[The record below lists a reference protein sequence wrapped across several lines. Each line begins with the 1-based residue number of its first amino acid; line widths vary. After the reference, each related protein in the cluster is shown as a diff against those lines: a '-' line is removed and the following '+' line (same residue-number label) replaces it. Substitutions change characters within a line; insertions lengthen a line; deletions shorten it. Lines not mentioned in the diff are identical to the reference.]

1 MALFKKI
8 FNVKKNDSAK
18 GKSVGSN
25 NAGAQKISEE
35 PITLKDLQKLIPIRQ
50 LDSEFLEAFALES
63 KAKVFAAGSTLFA
76 VGNLADS
83 IYFLLRGEI
92 SLVDEQGRQYTINT
106 DDAKSRFAL
115 SAGKI
120 HTTTAVAN
128 TEVSVLEVSQ
138 SIMQMDQ
145 AKPLEQLNIPAKY
158 ESNRLLQLFVQHF
171 ASNDIAI
178 PSLPDTALKL
188 RRAME
193 SDIGVQEAVTIIQVD
208 PVVSG
213 KLIQVANCPLYVSLN
228 PAKSCLEAVNRIGLL
243 GVRSLVTSICL
254 KHIFKSSKP
263 LLNNYMTQLWKRSVY
278 ISCLCYVLAQ
288 ETKKVDPE
296 EALLA
301 GLVVDIGIVP
311 FLSFVD
317 NLPEDLYTEVE
328 LQEAMSFIK
337 GAAGRRVLQKWDFPQ
352 EIIDIPYYAN
362 DWYQHSS
369 DEITL
374 LDIVVLAELHSRIGQ
389 KSRKA
394 YPVISSIP
402 AASKLHDA
410 TLSPIYS
417 LAILHDAKDKVS
429 DALRAFV

>member
-1 MALFKKI
+1 M
-8 FNVKKNDSAK
+8 
-18 GKSVGSN
+18 
-25 NAGAQKISEE
+25 
-35 PITLKDLQKLIPIRQ
+35 
-50 LDSEFLEAFALES
+50 
-63 KAKVFAAGSTLFA
+63 
-76 VGNLADS
+76 GNPADS

-92 SLVDEQGRQYTINT
+92 GLVDEQGRKYVINT

-115 SAGKI
+115 SAGRI

-138 SIMQMDQ
+138 SIMKMNQ
-145 AKPLEQLNIPAKY
+145 AKKLEHLNIPAKY
-158 ESNRLLQLFVQHF
+158 ENNRLLQLFVQHF
-171 ASNDIAI
+171 AADEVAI

-193 SDIGVQEAVTIIQVD
+193 SDIGIQEAVAIIQLD

-254 KHIFKSSKP
+254 KHIFQSEKP

-278 ISCLCYVLAQ
+278 ISCLCYVLAK

-301 GLVVDIGIVP
+301 GLIVDIGIVP

-317 NLPEDLYTEVE
+317 NLPEDFYTEVE
-328 LQEAMSFIK
+328 LKEAMYFIR
-337 GAAGRRVLQKWDFPQ
+337 GAAGRSVLQKWDFPK

-362 DWYQHSS
+362 DWYQRQS

-374 LDIVVLAELHSRIGQ
+374 LDIVVLAELHSKIGQ
-389 KSRKA
+389 KDRKE

-402 AASKLHDA
+402 AASKLDNA

-417 LAILHDAKDKVS
+417 LTILHDAKDKVS
-429 DALRAFV
+429 AALRAFV

>member
-1 MALFKKI
+1 MALFKKL
-8 FNVKKNDSAK
+8 FNSKKNAS
-18 GKSVGSN
+18 SVKDNIGTSQS
-25 NAGAQKISEE
+25 GAVVVAEE
-35 PITLKDLQKLIPIRQ
+35 PITLQELKKLIPIRQ
-50 LDSEFLEAFALES
+50 LDTEFLEAFALES
-63 KAKVFAAGSTLFA
+63 KAKVFAAGTTLFA
-76 VGNLADS
+76 VGNPADS

-92 SLVDEQGRQYTINT
+92 DFVDEQGRKYVINT

-115 SAGKI
+115 SAGRI

-138 SIMQMDQ
+138 DIMKMNQ
-145 AKPLEQLNIPAKY
+145 AKKLEQLHIPAKY
-158 ESNRLLQLFVQHF
+158 ENNSLLQLFVQHF
-171 ASNDIAI
+171 AADEIDI

-193 SDIGVQEAVTIIQVD
+193 SDIGIQEAADIIQLD

-213 KLIQVANCPLYVSLN
+213 KLIQVANCPLYVSVH
-228 PAKSCLEAVNRIGLL
+228 PAKSCLEAVKRIGLL

-254 KHIFKSSKP
+254 KHIFQSEKL

-278 ISCLCYVLAQ
+278 ISCLCYVLAK

-317 NLPEDLYTEVE
+317 NLPEDFYTEVE
-328 LQEAMSFIK
+328 LKEAMHFIR
-337 GAAGRRVLQKWDFPQ
+337 GAAGRSVLQKWDFPE

-362 DWYQHSS
+362 DWYQHQS

-374 LDIVVLAELHSRIGQ
+374 LDIVVLAELHSKIGQ
-389 KSRKA
+389 KDRKE

-410 TLSPIYS
+410 TLSPVYS
-417 LAILHDAKDKVS
+417 LTILHDAKDKVNA
-429 DALRAFV
+429 ALRAFV

>member
-1 MALFKKI
+1 MALFKKL
-8 FNVKKNDSAK
+8 FNSKKNDLPSK
-18 GKSVGSN
+18 KSVGSSQN
-25 NAGAQKISEE
+25 DTEAVTEE
-35 PITLKDLQKLIPIRQ
+35 PITLLELKKLIPIRQ
-50 LDSEFLEAFALES
+50 LDTEFLEAFALES
-63 KAKVFAAGSTLFA
+63 KAKVFKAGTTLFA
-76 VGNLADS
+76 VGNPADS

-92 SLVDEQGRQYTINT
+92 DLVDEQGRKYVINT

-115 SAGKI
+115 SAGRV

-138 SIMQMDQ
+138 DIMKMNQ
-145 AKPLEQLNIPAKY
+145 AKKLEQLNIPAKY
-158 ESNRLLQLFVQHF
+158 ENNRLLQLFVQHF
-171 ASNDIAI
+171 AADEVAI

-193 SDIGVQEAVTIIQVD
+193 SDIGVQEAVAIIQLD

-213 KLIQVANCPLYVSLN
+213 KLIQVANCPLYVSVH

-254 KHIFKSSKP
+254 KHIFKSEKP

-278 ISCLCYVLAQ
+278 ISCLCYVLAK

-317 NLPEDLYTEVE
+317 NLPEDFYTEVE
-328 LQEAMSFIK
+328 LKEAMHFIK
-337 GAAGRRVLQKWDFPQ
+337 GAAGRSVLQKWGFPK

-362 DWYQHSS
+362 DWYQHQS
-369 DEITL
+369 DDITL
-374 LDIVVLAELHSRIGQ
+374 LDIVVLAELHSKIGQ
-389 KSRKA
+389 KDRKD

-402 AASKLHDA
+402 AASKLDDA
-410 TLSPIYS
+410 TLSPVYS
-417 LAILHDAKDKVS
+417 LTILHDAKDKVTT
-429 DALRAFV
+429 ALRAFV